1 MKNVIFDWSGTL
13 VDDLPPVLEATNR
26 IFAHYQ
32 RESMGR
38 EEFRR
43 RFRLPFAEFYAE
55 VLPGV
60 SMADLDKLYFQFFAG
75 SEDKVAILPGALEIL
90 QFCRVAGKRT
100 FLLSSIHQDHYRVQS
115 QALGLCEYFEMAYA
129 QVLDKKEK
137 IHEILEVHGLE
148 PRETMFV
155 GDMVHDIETAR
166 HGGVFAVATLTG
178 YDPPER
184 LAAAN
189 PDMTVPHMDDLRRY
203 LEGC

>member
-1 MKNVIFDWSGTL
+1 MIFDWSGTL

-26 IFAHYQ
+26 IFAHYD
-32 RESMGR
+32 RETMDR

-43 RFRLPFAEFYAE
+43 TFRLPFADFYDE

-60 SMADLDKLYFQFFAG
+60 QMEDLDRLYIDFFAG
-75 SEDKVAILPGALEIL
+75 CEDKVEILPGALEFL
-90 QFCRVAGKRT
+90 NFCREAGKRI

-115 QALGLCEYFEMAYA
+115 EALGLCGYFEVAYA

-137 IHEILEVHGLE
+137 IHEILEVHGLDAG
-148 PRETMFV
+148 ETMFV

-166 HGGVFAVATLTG
+166 HGGVFSVATLTG

-184 LAAAN
+184 LAAAD
-189 PDMTVPHMDDLRRY
+189 PDMTVRDLHGLKRF